1 MRKASRSMLVPYT
14 AEQMYTL
21 AADVEAYPEFLPWCE
36 RADVLLRDG
45 EHVEA
50 ELEMR
55 RGSISKTFKTRNR
68 LVENTSIT
76 MSLLEGPFRKLD
88 GHWEFQSL
96 GDEGSKVSLDV
107 EFAFDSRV
115 TDMLFG
121 RFFEETCNRLVDA
134 FTKRAEQVYGGGQ

>member
-21 AADVEAYPEFLPWCE
+21 AADVEAYPEFLPWCN

-45 EHVEA
+45 ELVEA

-55 RGSISKTFKTRNR
+55 RGSISKTFKTRNQ
-68 LVENTSIT
+68 LVENESIT

-88 GHWEFQSL
+88 GVWEFTPL

-121 RFFEETCNRLVDA
+121 LFFEETCNRLVDA
-134 FTKRAEQVYGGGQ
+134 FTKRAEQIYGSGR